1 MSSSAR
7 LPARFPVGS
16 KYVLESRG
24 PFVRRYIE
32 FPNGRR
38 VQLATRKAASCGSWE
53 LQQIGIVPEQRVAPA
68 DAPSTSKKL
77 ERADS

>member
-1 MSSSAR
+1 MATVSR
-7 LPARFPVGS
+7 LPARFPTGT

-38 VQLATRKAASCGSWE
+38 VQLAGRKALTCNCTA
-53 LQQIGIVPEQRVAPA
+53 LQQISIVPTGKAAVIDAPTLGKRVAA
-68 DAPSTSKKL
+68 
-77 ERADS
+77 